1 MKLKLEVRTPEYVMM
16 SSDYSQQEPKICAV
30 VSKDSKMV
38 EGFKAGQDA
47 YAMIASVSFNKPYEE
62 CLEFHPETHEYQP
75 DGKARRTEAKSV
87 LLGVLY
93 GRSIPSIGD
102 QLYGTRDDM
111 TEDQKTKAAQKVYDS
126 VMAAFPG
133 LRNFMIATQDSARK
147 LGYTQTI
154 LGRRRHIPDMQLEEF
169 EFKPMKGYVN
179 PDIDPLDI
187 NTLNQKDEI
196 PERVVKDLKKEFAS
210 YKYFGQIAKRTK
222 ELYEEDHIRVINN
235 RPKINDATRQCVNSV
250 VQGSAADLTK
260 MAILELEN
268 DEEWRRIGGRLL
280 IPVHDE
286 LIAEVPAYYAE
297 EGQRILS
304 DCMCRAA
311 DFMPFAIT
319 CDVETTYRWYGLSVE
334 DILSYDRPDS
344 LDGELSESNIRWI
357 QSRLCESEYLLP
369 IFKDKDG
376 NKPRGVAAK
385 GVNGIWSED
394 LDRFIFDYC
403 SRFRVSRDKFIDDI
417 DSRVTTGLSTV

>member
-1 MKLKLEVRTPEYVMM
+1 MV
-16 SSDYSQQEPKICAV
+16 SQ
-30 VSKDSKMV
+30 DTKMV

-75 DGKARRTEAKSV
+75 DGKERRTEAKSV

-102 QLYGTRDDM
+102 QLYSTRDDM
-111 TEDQKTKAAQKVYDS
+111 TDEQKTKAAQKVYDA

-133 LRNFMIATQDSARK
+133 LRNFMIATQQKAK
-147 LGYTQTI
+147 ALGYTETI
-154 LGRRRHIPDMQLEEF
+154 LGRRRHVPDMQLEEF
-169 EFKPMKGYVN
+169 EFKPMKGYIN

-196 PERVVKDLKKEFAS
+196 PERIVNQLKKEFAS

-222 ELYEEDHIRVINN
+222 ELYEEEHIRVINN

-268 DEEWRRIGGRLL
+268 DEGWKRIGGKLL
-280 IPVHDE
+280 LPVHDE
-286 LIAEVPAYYAE
+286 LIAEVPMEYMK
-297 EGQRILS
+297 EGEKILA

-311 DFMPFAIT
+311 DFMPFEIT
-319 CDVETTYRWYGLSVE
+319 CDVETTFRWYGLSVE
-334 DILSYDRPDS
+334 DILSFDRPSS
-344 LDGELSESNIRWI
+344 LDTSTMSESNIKWI
-357 QSRLCESEYLLP
+357 QSRLCEMEYLLP
-369 IFKDKDG
+369 VIKNPDG
-376 NKPRGVAAK
+376 SKPRGVAAK
-385 GVNGIWSED
+385 GVNGIWNNV
-394 LDRFIFDYC
+394 LDEFIDDYC
-403 SRFRVSRDKFIDDI
+403 FKFRVSRENFLDDI
-417 DSRVTTGLSTV
+417 DRRVVYGSK